1 MLEYKKILNNFKL
14 DVSDIE
20 LDKLVQYYEN
30 IIKVNKNLNIISN
43 STVKDLWVRHFI
55 DSIQINKYL
64 PDNIKNI
71 FDYGSGGGFPGIPLA
86 ITNQQYNFYLV
97 ESNNKKSTF
106 LLYIKHKLQLSN
118 VTILDCRIES
128 LVNKIDNKADL
139 VVSRAMTNLDS
150 LLELA
155 DPILKIG
162 GYCMFFIGVS
172 NLDLLEEKKYNN
184 YDCCN
189 IINSITCDNSKIIK
203 LQKVK

>member
-20 LDKLVQYYEN
+20 LDKLVQYHEN

-86 ITNQQYNFYLV
+86 ITNQQYNFYCPHQHH
-97 ESNNKKSTF
+97 F
-106 LLYIKHKLQLSN
+106 
-118 VTILDCRIES
+118 
-128 LVNKIDNKADL
+128 
-139 VVSRAMTNLDS
+139 
-150 LLELA
+150 
-155 DPILKIG
+155 
-162 GYCMFFIGVS
+162 
-172 NLDLLEEKKYNN
+172 
-184 YDCCN
+184 
-189 IINSITCDNSKIIK
+189 
-203 LQKVK
+203 